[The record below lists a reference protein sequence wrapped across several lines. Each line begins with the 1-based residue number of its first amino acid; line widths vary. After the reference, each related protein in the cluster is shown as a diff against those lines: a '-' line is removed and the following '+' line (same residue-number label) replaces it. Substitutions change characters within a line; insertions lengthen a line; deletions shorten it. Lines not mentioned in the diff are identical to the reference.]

1 MIFAA
6 KRKLR
11 RFAVYIIAQSLS
23 DKADFEAANA
33 KKIQIARI
41 KSGRRVCGSHLIIS
55 AYFLKMLKMLLK
67 ASIMLL
73 KKSEKIFPKS
83 NLELLDEPELELEP
97 EPPEGLVSF

>member
-23 DKADFEAANA
+23 DKADFETANA
-33 KKIQIARI
+33 KNY
-41 KSGRRVCGSHLIIS
+41 KSHAKRAAAFAAAPLIIG
-55 AYFLKMLKMLLK
+55 AYLLKMLKMLLK

-83 NLELLDEPELELEP
+83 NLELLDEPELEP

>member
-1 MIFAA
+1 
-6 KRKLR
+6 
-11 RFAVYIIAQSLS
+11 
-23 DKADFEAANA
+23 
-33 KKIQIARI
+33 
-41 KSGRRVCGSHLIIS
+41 
-55 AYFLKMLKMLLK
+55 MLKMLLK